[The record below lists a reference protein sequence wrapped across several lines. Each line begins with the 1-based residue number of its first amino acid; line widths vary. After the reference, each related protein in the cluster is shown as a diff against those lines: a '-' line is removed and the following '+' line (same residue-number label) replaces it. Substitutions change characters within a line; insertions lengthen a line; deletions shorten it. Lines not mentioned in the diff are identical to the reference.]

1 MRMQKEE
8 KIVVVLLLMA
18 LGSIGVGFW
27 AFSSDEGELSS
38 SYVSQKDSNQNVEG
52 QILEVK
58 PTNSGGNLLMKL
70 DSTALSIFVPASA
83 GAEALYKQLH
93 VGSRVKI
100 KGTVSKYKGKD
111 ELLVSRSTDVVVQK
125 N

>member
-8 KIVVVLLLMA
+8 KVVVVLLLMA
-18 LGSIGVGFW
+18 LGSIAVGFW
-27 AFSSDEGELSS
+27 AFGPNEGGLSS
-38 SYVSQKDSNQNVEG
+38 SYVSPKDLSQNVEG

-58 PTNSGGNLLMKL
+58 PTNSGGNLLIRL

-93 VGSRVKI
+93 VGDRIKI
-100 KGTVSKYKGKD
+100 KGTVSGYKGTD
-111 ELLVSRSTDVVVQK
+111 ELVVSRSTDVIVQK